1 MEAIYILPNE
11 TNKVL
16 CKNIWLFNLSLFNG
30 YSQSTRSALI
40 TLPSFTLQKDGKE
53 AESQAILISPSTP
66 ALPSLNSFTTRH
78 CFPGTRREGPRAPGR
93 LRRGCPGVPLTDK
106 AERGRSAAQ
115 PCGPRRRRGHT
126 RADPGLRAPAPEAAG
141 AEAEQQ
147 CPGPGREGRTAA
159 IPPRWRRRRGRGSCG
174 RRARHT
180 RTRPPCSSRRA
191 ISYLIG
197 PDPARR
203 FPLLQAAS
211 HCAPAAAISPPPPPQ
226 SPQLSGPS
234 IHLGPG
240 RPPPPSLAPALRRAL
255 RKRSAAPA
263 PPARTN
269 GGRPAPVAQPRSENS
284 ALRSPHAPR
293 PPRYERKQAIGG
305 RSRVKGE
312 RFARRPMG
320 RQDTATAEEPPGA
333 HVRARSLP
341 SPAGAVRALGRPPRA
356 GGSRALG
363 RGAAGAR
370 RRWGEGSARHLGSGV
385 EVRAVGASATEAGLV
400 MGRRVWGSGVVL
412 SHGSP

>member
-1 MEAIYILPNE
+1 MQRRQSREPGHSYIA
-11 TNKVL
+11 
-16 CKNIWLFNLSLFNG
+16 FNTSTAEFKLLYSPPLLSRDTAG
-30 YSQSTRSALI
+30 
-40 TLPSFTLQKDGKE
+40 
-53 AESQAILISPSTP
+53 
-66 ALPSLNSFTTRH
+66 
-78 CFPGTRREGPRAPGR
+78 GPRAPGR
-93 LRRGCPGVPLTDK
+93 LRRGCPGGAAHRQSRAGPQRGPAVRAPPH
-106 AERGRSAAQ
+106 RGRYPGRSRASA
-115 PCGPRRRRGHT
+115 R
-126 RADPGLRAPAPEAAG
+126 EAAG
-141 AEAEQQ
+141 AEAERQ

-269 GGRPAPVAQPRSENS
+269 GGRPAPAAQPRSENS

-320 RQDTATAEEPPGA
+320 RRDTAAAGEPPGA

-341 SPAGAVRALGRPPRA
+341 SPAGAVRALGRAPRA

-370 RRWGEGSARHLGSGV
+370 RR
-385 EVRAVGASATEAGLV
+385 
-400 MGRRVWGSGVVL
+400 
-412 SHGSP
+412 